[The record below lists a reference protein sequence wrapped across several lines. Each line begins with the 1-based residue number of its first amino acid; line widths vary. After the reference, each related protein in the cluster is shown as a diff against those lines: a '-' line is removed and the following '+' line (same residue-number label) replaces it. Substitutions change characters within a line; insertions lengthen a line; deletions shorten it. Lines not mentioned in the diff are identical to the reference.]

1 MQGVPPFH
9 DGSQDRK
16 WIKEGNQD
24 VVLNSPLVALSG
36 GEGGFAEM
44 ESPVESDG
52 QSTMAPSMDDVENP
66 VGALRILR
74 KKAYKPRQQLSPDI
88 LHSNHSIK
96 SRDFEIRG
104 VWRC

>member
-36 GEGGFAEM
+36 SEGGFSEM
-44 ESPVESDG
+44 ESPVVTDG
-52 QSTMAPSMDDVENP
+52 Q
-66 VGALRILR
+66 
-74 KKAYKPRQQLSPDI
+74 
-88 LHSNHSIK
+88 
-96 SRDFEIRG
+96 
-104 VWRC
+104 